1 MHTHIYIYIHVY
13 YIIILGL
20 GVKVWRFKPLFVC
33 CAIEAKFL
41 PFEALLTLPLYVVH
55 VWLIM
60 WTCSRKVEAVLLA
73 AFVLFLSP
81 AMPNL
86 YRNTD
91 RNNTSTRNNPVLEAF
106 YSQSRYMCAC
116 RSNIDKNTCEPSNL
130 CLFLLMKLQRL
141 PLSQS

>member
-81 AMPNL
+81 GTPNL
-86 YRNTD
+86 DRNTD
-91 RNNTSTRNNPVLEAF
+91 GNNTSTHYKAIIQFWWLSIANQGKNNI
-106 YSQSRYMCAC
+106 
-116 RSNIDKNTCEPSNL
+116 NKNTCKPSSH
-130 CLFLLMKLQRL
+130 
-141 PLSQS
+141 P